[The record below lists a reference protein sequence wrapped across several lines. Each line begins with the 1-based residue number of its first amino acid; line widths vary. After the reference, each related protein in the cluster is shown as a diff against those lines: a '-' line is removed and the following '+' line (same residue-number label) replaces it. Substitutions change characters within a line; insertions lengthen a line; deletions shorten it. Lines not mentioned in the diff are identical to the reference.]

1 MARRVIMVE
10 PALGIAPRAIR
21 EEARQRF
28 EEVAEGLEGIPP
40 DSAFWASVRVS
51 QLCLAV
57 HGWSF
62 LYSVEGETL
71 RVTGVRYG

>member
-1 MARRVIMVE
+1 MVD
-10 PALGIAPRAIR
+10 PALAAAPQSILD
-21 EEARQRF
+21 EARLRF
-28 EEVAEGLEGIPP
+28 QEIAEGLDGVPE

-62 LYSVEGETL
+62 FYTVDAETL
-71 RVTGVRYG
+71 HVTGLRGR